1 MPNNLRSIQ
10 PDQLS
15 DRIEL
20 SDSSVVIRD
29 FESTST
35 EVIKSV
41 KELLLSNKNLTP
53 AAAISSLLD
62 LGAMVY
68 QLGSTSTDIEHMKN
82 SARELTNK
90 FEVSTADVI
99 QKFTSKV
106 DDLVHPEQGIFNR
119 VATETVDKTRDS
131 INALFVGTTAPVTQE
146 ILSKVNEKLD
156 SFAKEM
162 HRVIGQSSTNINDT
176 FSMDSENSPLKALK
190 SDLIQSSQN
199 LNKQVTDKIDAVNAR
214 VEAITTKRQ
223 MIMSSTKKGLPFEA
237 AVFEVLAQIATASA
251 DEAVKTG
258 QTAGLIKNCKKGDV
272 TVAINKLASRGHNVN
287 IVFEAKSML
296 MSREEWRKELNLA
309 MTNRA
314 AEVSVAVVQTVDQMP
329 GKSRASIQDNQQL
342 MVAFDPESDD
352 PAVLVCIYNV
362 AKAYAMSRSLEGTQV
377 NFKVIQEAVQQLQSS
392 ISDLESIE
400 GAIKT
405 SHKSLEKIDSA
416 RINIKGTIQNQ
427 SQRLSSLIGS
437 NLQEQ
442 EENAKAN

>member
-1 MPNNLRSIQ
+1 MTNNLRSIR
-10 PDQLS
+10 PDQAS
-15 DRIEL
+15 GQVEV
-20 SDSSVVIRD
+20 SDSVIVIRS

-35 EVIKSV
+35 EVIKSI
-41 KELLLSNKNLTP
+41 KDLLASNKNSTTTD
-53 AAAISSLLD
+53 AVCSLLN

-90 FEVSTADVI
+90 FEASTEDVI
-99 QKFTSKV
+99 HKFTSKV
-106 DDLVHPEQGIFNR
+106 DDLVHPEQGILSR
-119 VATETVDKTRDS
+119 VAIETVDKTRDS
-131 INALFVGTTAPVTQE
+131 INALFVGNTAPVTQE

-190 SDLIQSSQN
+190 SDLIESSQN
-199 LNKQVTDKIDAVNAR
+199 LNKQVTDKIDAVNAK
-214 VEAITTKRQ
+214 VEAINTKRQ
-223 MIMSSTKKGLPFEA
+223 IIMNSTKKGLPFED
-237 AVFEVLAQIATASA
+237 AVFEVLAQIATASG

-258 QTAGLIKNCKKGDV
+258 QTSGLIKNCKKGDV
-272 TVAINKLASRGHNVN
+272 TVSVNKLTSRGHNVN
-287 IVFEAKSML
+287 VVFEAKSMA
-296 MSREEWRKELNLA
+296 MSRDEWRKELNLA

-314 AEVSVAVVQTVDQMP
+314 AEISIAVVQTVDQMP
-329 GKSRASIQDNQQL
+329 GKSRTSIQDNQQL
-342 MVAFDPESDD
+342 MVAFDPEVDD
-352 PAVLVCIYNV
+352 LAVLACIYNV
-362 AKAYAMSRSLEGTQV
+362 AKAYAVSRSLEGTQV
-377 NFKVIQEAVQQLQSS
+377 NFKVIQEAVQQLQAS

-405 SHKSLEKIDSA
+405 SYKSLEKIDSA

-437 NLQEQ
+437 TLQNKEKS
-442 EENAKAN
+442 A

>member
-1 MPNNLRSIQ
+1 MTNNLRSIR
-10 PDQLS
+10 PDQAS
-15 DRIEL
+15 GQVEL
-20 SDSSVVIRD
+20 SDSVIVIRN

-35 EVIKSV
+35 EVIKSI
-41 KELLLSNKNLTP
+41 KDLLASNKNSTTTD
-53 AAAISSLLD
+53 AVCSLLN

-90 FEVSTADVI
+90 FEASTEDVI
-99 QKFTSKV
+99 HKFTSKV
-106 DDLVHPEQGIFNR
+106 DDLVHPEQGILSR
-119 VATETVDKTRDS
+119 VAIETVDKTRDS
-131 INALFVGTTAPVTQE
+131 INALFVGNTAPVTQE

-190 SDLIQSSQN
+190 SDLIESSQN
-199 LNKQVTDKIDAVNAR
+199 LNKQVTDKIDAVNAK
-214 VEAITTKRQ
+214 VEAINTKRQ
-223 MIMSSTKKGLPFEA
+223 IIMNSTKKGLPFED
-237 AVFEVLAQIATASA
+237 AVFEVLAQIATASG

-258 QTAGLIKNCKKGDV
+258 QTSGLIKNCKKGDV
-272 TVAINKLASRGHNVN
+272 TVSVNKLTSRGHNVN
-287 IVFEAKSML
+287 VVFEAKSMA
-296 MSREEWRKELNLA
+296 MSRDEWRKELNLA

-314 AEVSVAVVQTVDQMP
+314 AEISVAVVQTVDQMP
-329 GKSRASIQDNQQL
+329 GKSRTSIQDNQQL
-342 MVAFDPESDD
+342 MVAFDPEVDD
-352 PAVLVCIYNV
+352 LAVLACIYNV
-362 AKAYAMSRSLEGTQV
+362 AKAYAVSRSLEGTQV
-377 NFKVIQEAVQQLQSS
+377 NFKVIQEAVQQLQAS

-405 SHKSLEKIDSA
+405 SYKSLEKIDSA

-437 NLQEQ
+437 TLQNKEKS
-442 EENAKAN
+442 A

>member
-1 MPNNLRSIQ
+1 MTNNLRSIR
-10 PDQLS
+10 PDQAS
-15 DRIEL
+15 GQVEV
-20 SDSSVVIRD
+20 SDSVIVIRS

-35 EVIKSV
+35 EVIKSI
-41 KELLLSNKNLTP
+41 KDLLASNKNSTTTD
-53 AAAISSLLD
+53 AVCSLLN

-90 FEVSTADVI
+90 FEASTEDVI
-99 QKFTSKV
+99 HKFTSKV
-106 DDLVHPEQGIFNR
+106 DDLVHPEQGILSR
-119 VATETVDKTRDS
+119 VAIETVDKTRDS
-131 INALFVGTTAPVTQE
+131 INALFVGNTAPVTQE

-190 SDLIQSSQN
+190 SDLIESSQN
-199 LNKQVTDKIDAVNAR
+199 LNKQVTDKIDAVNAK
-214 VEAITTKRQ
+214 VEAINTKRQ
-223 MIMSSTKKGLPFEA
+223 IIMNSTKKGLPFED
-237 AVFEVLAQIATASA
+237 AVFEVLAQIATASG

-258 QTAGLIKNCKKGDV
+258 QTSGLIKNCKKGDV
-272 TVAINKLASRGHNVN
+272 TVSVNKLTSRGHNVN
-287 IVFEAKSML
+287 VVFEAKSMA
-296 MSREEWRKELNLA
+296 MSRDEWRKELNLA

-314 AEVSVAVVQTVDQMP
+314 AEISVAVVQTVDQMP
-329 GKSRASIQDNQQL
+329 GKSRTSIQDNQQL
-342 MVAFDPESDD
+342 MVAFDPEVDD
-352 PAVLVCIYNV
+352 LAVLACIYNV
-362 AKAYAMSRSLEGTQV
+362 AKAYAVSRSLEGTQV
-377 NFKVIQEAVQQLQSS
+377 NFKVIQESVQQLQAS

-405 SHKSLEKIDSA
+405 SYKSLEKIDSA

-437 NLQEQ
+437 TLQDKEKS
-442 EENAKAN
+442 A